1 MKNINLSKIKKRV
14 YDIYK
19 EKKEKD
25 RLEKEVRGKL
35 IALRKKSLKKEKDDL
50 QENVSLKIED
60 ISQNTINVSG
70 NVVESTKLP
79 YLYVDYNT
87 ANIDFAENCGYNTL
101 ITSKIGGISDL
112 IIDDSVEEKL
122 ENKYIIINLWKVL
135 TKSNLTK
142 LSYNTE
148 TVEYKKFINLFEN
161 KYKWGVREEL
171 PKDLTKVEMNKY
183 KLIYDNVS
191 EFLEQLYKKNKKI
204 FIISNA
210 HLSFIQNILKYYKID
225 KFIEKIITPSMCGI
239 PYAYNSGTE
248 TLQDSRKINIERFF
262 IYIERYIGR
271 FSV

>member
-1 MKNINLSKIKKRV
+1 M
-14 YDIYK
+14 
-19 EKKEKD
+19 
-25 RLEKEVRGKL
+25 
-35 IALRKKSLKKEKDDL
+35 
-50 QENVSLKIED
+50 SLKIED
-60 ISQNTINVSG
+60 ISQNTVDVSE

-148 TVEYKKFINLFEN
+148 TVEYKKFINLFEK
-161 KYKWGVREEL
+161 KYKWGVHEEL
-171 PKDLTKVEMNKY
+171 PKDLTKVEMNEY

-191 EFLEQLYKKNKKI
+191 EFL
-204 FIISNA
+204 
-210 HLSFIQNILKYYKID
+210 
-225 KFIEKIITPSMCGI
+225 
-239 PYAYNSGTE
+239 
-248 TLQDSRKINIERFF
+248 
-262 IYIERYIGR
+262 
-271 FSV
+271 